1 MEVDVRSTGFGAAH
15 DENVGHNVNRSDTR
29 QGKDPEGEHDAT
41 VVVDPVAAAMAAREG
56 RPGWRGRLHLMG
68 AVLALVTAPVLLAA
82 ATSPGRRW
90 AAAVFVLSIVV
101 MLGTSAAYHVV
112 RWPGQWLGP
121 MRRADHSAIF
131 IGIAGTYTPLLVT
144 ALDGTFR
151 LWMLIGVWAGAVIGI
166 VINNVAHHAPSWVR
180 TLPYLVLGWGAVV
193 LIPAL
198 WRLSPSVMWLVVA
211 GGVAY
216 TVGAVVYARRRPDP
230 WPAAFGHHEIFHALT
245 LVAVGLHWVGVKFA
259 IGL

>member
-1 MEVDVRSTGFGAAH
+1 M
-15 DENVGHNVNRSDTR
+15 SDTR
-29 QGKDPEGEHDAT
+29 RGTDPDGEHAAT
-41 VVVDPVAAAMAAREG
+41 SVTDPVADAVAARDG
-56 RPGWRGRLHLMG
+56 RPTWRGRLHLAG
-68 AVLALVTAPVLLAA
+68 AVLALVTAPLLLAA
-82 ATSPGRRW
+82 ATSPHRRW
-90 AAAVFVLSIVV
+90 ATAVFVLSIVV

-112 RWPGQWLGP
+112 NWPGRWLGP

-131 IGIAGTYTPLLVT
+131 IGIAGTYTPLLIT

-180 TLPYLVLGWGAVV
+180 TAPYLVLGWGAVV

-198 WRLSPSVMWLVVA
+198 WSLTHSVLWLVVA

-230 WPAAFGHHEIFHALT
+230 WPAIFGSHEIFHALT
-245 LVAVGLHWVGVKFA
+245 LVAIGLHWAGVRIA